1 MAPGTL
7 LTQTFRIW
15 LAPMSTNLHVDGA
28 LSRRKHDVDAGPL
41 QLGTPYAAQRTDVT
55 TTP

>member
-1 MAPGTL
+1 
-7 LTQTFRIW
+7 
-15 LAPMSTNLHVDGA
+15 MSTSLHVDGA